1 MAVLS
6 DPKRTCIMLVYIST
20 GRRWEKWGWMASSAR
35 YVEPSMDDARK
46 TKVQLIAELVALRRQ
61 LARLETTPAD
71 EQVIATAGRDHPR
84 HGRQEAARLAASDR
98 QLARE
103 ISGRQ
108 QAEVA
113 LEREHAFVSAIL
125 DTVGAL
131 VVVLDTQGRIIRF
144 NRACERTTGYTA
156 AEVLGRCL
164 WDLLLLPEEV
174 AAVKTVFTALRDR
187 HGPSTHT
194 NHWTTRAGQRR
205 LVIWSNTTLLDDR
218 GKVEYIIGTGIDIT
232 ESARIEEAF
241 LQSEARMRGV
251 VETAVDGI
259 ITIDEQGHIESF
271 NPAAERMF
279 GYTASE
285 VLGQNIN
292 MLMPSPYRE
301 QHDAYLERY
310 LRTGERKIIGIGR
323 EVTGQRK
330 DGTTFPMELAV
341 GETYVGERRIFTGI
355 ARDISERKRAAEEMY
370 RADRLALV
378 GQLTSGLAHEIGT
391 PLNVIAGN
399 AELLRMELQEHGL
412 AIEPLETIIAQA
424 DRITGLIGQLLSFAR
439 ARERAMESLAL
450 HEPLAQ
456 ALRLLETR
464 FKREAITTIVEVPA
478 DLPMVWGIAHQIEQV
493 FLNLLVNAWHAM
505 SGGGTVTIRA
515 GVDRGQHVWIAFSD
529 TGVGMSKVTVA
540 RAFEP
545 FYSTKEDR
553 GTGLGLTMCQQIVEN
568 HHGRIY
574 LESAPGA
581 GTTVT
586 VVLLPADMIKRA

>member
-1 MAVLS
+1 
-6 DPKRTCIMLVYIST
+6 
-20 GRRWEKWGWMASSAR
+20 
-35 YVEPSMDDARK
+35 MDDTRK
-46 TKVQLIAELVALRRQ
+46 TKAQLITELVALRRQ

-71 EQVIATAGRDHPR
+71 EQLTATAGRDHLR
-84 HGRQEAARLAASDR
+84 RGRQEAARLAASDR

-144 NRACERTTGYTA
+144 NHACERTTGYAA
-156 AEVLGRCL
+156 AEVLGRCI

-174 AAVKTVFTALRDR
+174 AAVKTVFTTLRDR

-194 NHWTTRAGQRR
+194 NHWMTRAGRRR
-205 LVIWSNTTLLDDR
+205 LIIWSNTTLLDDR
-218 GKVEYIIGTGIDIT
+218 GKVEYIIGTGIDMT

-241 LQSEARMRGV
+241 RQSEARVRGV

-259 ITIDEQGHIESF
+259 ITIDEQGRIESF

-301 QHDAYLERY
+301 QHDAYLARY

-355 ARDISERKRAAEEMY
+355 ARDISERKRATEEMY

-439 ARERAMESLAL
+439 AREQAMESLAL
-450 HEPLAQ
+450 HEPLTQ

-478 DLPMVWGIAHQIEQV
+478 DLPLVWGIAHQIEQV
-493 FLNLLVNAWHAM
+493 FLNLLVNAWHAI

-515 GVDRGQHVWIAFSD
+515 GVDHGQHVWIAFSD
-529 TGVGMSKVTVA
+529 TGVGMSEATMA

-545 FYSTKEDR
+545 FYSTKEDS

-586 VVLLPADMIKRA
+586 VVLLPADMIELA